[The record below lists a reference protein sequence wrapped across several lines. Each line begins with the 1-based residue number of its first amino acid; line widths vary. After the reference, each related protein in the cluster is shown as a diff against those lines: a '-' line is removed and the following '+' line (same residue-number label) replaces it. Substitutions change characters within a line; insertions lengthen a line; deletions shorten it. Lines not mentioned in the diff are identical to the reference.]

1 MPDLEKGGMTQP
13 QKKRYIIN
21 SLDDLTPDVLEAIY
35 KLVFYAE
42 IGLE

>member
-21 SLDDLTPDVLEAIY
+21 SLDDLTPDVLDTIY
-35 KLVFYAE
+35 KIIFYAE
-42 IGLE
+42 SGLE